1 VETRF
6 TVIDPKGTVLA
17 DSERSPEGMDDHAG
31 RDEVVEALRT
41 REAAWAKRYS
51 RSVGTDMMYVALPVY
66 HGERLLGIVRA
77 ALPLT
82 VIEER
87 GARLRAY
94 VFLGALLAALMAL
107 VPGLYFARRVT
118 EPLRSMTEA
127 ARALASGRYEEIR
140 PLRGSKDEVGELA
153 EAFGLMADELRARVH
168 TIESARERLA
178 AILSAM
184 VEGVVAIDGEQRILH
199 FNEVAGEILKVS
211 PDQVGSR
218 LSDVTELAEVREA
231 FATTLREGERTRGEI
246 TVPALPYEQ
255 LIELQVAPLRG
266 TDGVV
271 GAVMVLHN
279 VTQVRRLN
287 AVRRDFVAN
296 VSHELKTPLTVIT
309 GLVETLLDD
318 PDMPTP
324 TRDRFLGKTLNQCNR
339 LTTLVH
345 DLLTLSRVETEEE
358 ALELRRLDLRGP
370 VQESVRVLAGQAEEK
385 GITLETSMPAESVLI
400 RGDYE
405 ALRQVV
411 DNLLSNAIRY
421 TPSGG
426 NVWVRL
432 REDGGVA
439 LLEVQDTGL
448 GLEPKHQARIFQR
461 FYRVDKARSRELGG
475 TGLGLSIVKHVVL
488 AHKGGVAVE
497 SRPGHGSTFSVRVP
511 LRVGEASS
519 VEEAVA

>member
-1 VETRF
+1 
-6 TVIDPKGTVLA
+6 
-17 DSERSPEGMDDHAG
+17 
-31 RDEVVEALRT
+31 
-41 REAAWAKRYS
+41 
-51 RSVGTDMMYVALPVY
+51 
-66 HGERLLGIVRA
+66 
-77 ALPLT
+77 
-82 VIEER
+82 
-87 GARLRAY
+87 
-94 VFLGALLAALMAL
+94 
-107 VPGLYFARRVT
+107 
-118 EPLRSMTEA
+118 
-127 ARALASGRYEEIR
+127 
-140 PLRGSKDEVGELA
+140 
-153 EAFGLMADELRARVH
+153 
-168 TIESARERLA
+168 
-178 AILSAM
+178 
-184 VEGVVAIDGEQRILH
+184 
-199 FNEVAGEILKVS
+199 
-211 PDQVGSR
+211 VGSR

-231 FATTLREGERTRGEI
+231 FAATLLSGERNRGEI

-255 LIELQVAPLRG
+255 LIELHVAPLRG
-266 TDGVV
+266 ADGVT

-309 GLVETLLDD
+309 GVIETLLDD
-318 PDMPTP
+318 PDMALG

-358 ALELRRLDLRGP
+358 ALELRRMDLRGP
-370 VQESVRVLAGQAEEK
+370 VQESVRVLTGQAEEK
-385 GITLETSMPAESVLI
+385 GITLETSLPTESVMI
-400 RGDYE
+400 RGAYE

-432 REDGGVA
+432 REDDGAA
-439 LLEVQDTGL
+439 LLEVEDTGL

-488 AHKGGVAVE
+488 AHKGGVAVQ

-511 LRVGEASS
+511 LQVGEVSS
-519 VEEAVA
+519 VEEVLA